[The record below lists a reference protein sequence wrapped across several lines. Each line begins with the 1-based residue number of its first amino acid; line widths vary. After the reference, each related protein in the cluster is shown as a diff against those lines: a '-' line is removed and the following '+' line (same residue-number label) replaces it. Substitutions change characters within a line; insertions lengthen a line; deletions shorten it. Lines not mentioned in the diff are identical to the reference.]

1 MPLELT
7 PLAPGEL
14 SPAVSRASG
23 PDVPAPAKMMA
34 ARGLAPLGP
43 PDLVTAIYQLT
54 HDSDPNLAESAQ
66 QSAAKLPDTILAAA
80 LSEPL
85 DPRVIEFFAQ
95 RLLDRAELV
104 EVILLNPATHD
115 ETFVGM
121 AGQLRD
127 GPLEILAGNQQRL
140 LRHPPIMEA
149 LYFNQATRMSTVDR
163 VLELAVR
170 NGVELKSIP
179 HFKELAATILGGG
192 EEKSGEAAE
201 SEAPTQEQVD
211 DLFASLLDGG
221 QWDQQVDVGTLE
233 YEAEG
238 EEAER
243 SKSISE
249 LPISGKIRLALLGKA
264 GDRAALV
271 RDSNK
276 LVAMSVIKSPKLTD
290 AEIVKF
296 AGNRSICEDV
306 IRYIAERR
314 EWHKNYQ
321 VKVSL
326 ASNPKTPLAHAMRML
341 PQLRGNDLRAIAR
354 SKNIPSAL
362 AQAAKRMTQR

>member
-7 PLAPGEL
+7 PLAPDEL
-14 SPAVSRASG
+14 APAVSRASG
-23 PDVPAPAKMMA
+23 PDVSAPARMMA

-43 PDLVTAIYQLT
+43 PDLATAIYQLT
-54 HDSDPNLAESAQ
+54 HDADPKLAEAAQ
-66 QSAAKLPDTILAAA
+66 QSAAKLPDKILAAA
-80 LSEPL
+80 LAEAL

-95 RLLDRAELV
+95 QVVDRAEII
-104 EVILLNPATHD
+104 EVVLLNPATHD
-115 ETFVGM
+115 ETFVGL
-121 AGQLRD
+121 AGLLRE
-127 GPLEILAGNQQRL
+127 GALEILAGNQQRL
-140 LRHPPIMEA
+140 LRHPAIIEA

-170 NGVELKSIP
+170 NGVELSGIP

-192 EEKSGEAAE
+192 GEEA
-201 SEAPTQEQVD
+201 SEAEQSESTKLEQTD
-211 DLFASLLDGG
+211 NLFASLLDAGE
-221 QWDQQVDVGTLE
+221 WEQQVDVGTLE
-233 YEAEG
+233 YESEG
-238 EEAER
+238 EEGER

-264 GDRAALV
+264 GDRAVLV

-290 AEIVKF
+290 GEIAKF

-321 VKVSL
+321 VKISL
-326 ASNPKTPLAHAMRML
+326 ASNPKTPLAHALRML
-341 PQLRGNDLRAIAR
+341 PQLRSNDLRAISR
-354 SKNIPSAL
+354 SKNIPSVL
-362 AQAAKRMTQR
+362 AQAAKRMTRR

>member
-7 PLAPGEL
+7 ALAPDEL
-14 SPAVSRASG
+14 SPAASRASG

-43 PDLVTAIYQLT
+43 PDLATAIYQLT
-54 HDSDPNLAESAQ
+54 HDADPKLADAAQ
-66 QSAAKLPDTILAAA
+66 QSAAKLPDKILAAA
-80 LSEPL
+80 LGEPL

-95 RLLDRAELV
+95 QVIDRAEII

-115 ETFVGM
+115 ETFVGL
-121 AGQLRD
+121 AGRLRE

-140 LRHPPIMEA
+140 LRHPAIMEA
-149 LYFNQATRMSTVDR
+149 LYYNQATRMSTVDR

-192 EEKSGEAAE
+192 EDEPSETGETE
-201 SEAPTQEQVD
+201 STKLEQMD

-221 QWDQQVDVGTLE
+221 DWEQQVDVGTLE
-233 YEAEG
+233 SESEEG
-238 EEAER
+238 ER
-243 SKSISE
+243 SKSIAE
-249 LPISGKIRLALLGKA
+249 LPISSKIRLALLGKA
-264 GDRAALV
+264 GDRAVLV

-290 AEIVKF
+290 AEIAKF

-326 ASNPKTPLAHAMRML
+326 ASNPKTPLAHALRML
-341 PQLRGNDLRAIAR
+341 PQLRSNDLRAISR

-362 AQAAKRMTQR
+362 AQAAKRMTRR